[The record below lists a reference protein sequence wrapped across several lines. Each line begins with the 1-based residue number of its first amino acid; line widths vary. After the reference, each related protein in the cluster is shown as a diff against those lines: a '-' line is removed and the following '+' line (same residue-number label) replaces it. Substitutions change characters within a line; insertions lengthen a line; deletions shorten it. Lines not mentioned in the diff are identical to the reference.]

1 MRNISRFI
9 VIQILFLVIFNS
21 SLYSEDFKGE
31 RDWLLQ
37 TASARSAAMGGA
49 DIAHARDPSIVFSNP
64 GGIVF
69 LDNNFSLS
77 GSYYPARYTSN
88 KATSLFSLYLKSKT
102 NNKVSFNYQRYNE
115 TDAKKYYGYGI
126 TMSRKISNIGIGIN
140 IKMFKFHDLP
150 SDDIV
155 KTNINQANAKETY
168 TFDLGALYYK
178 DFRYKDLPVIENF
191 AAGISIS
198 NIFGRIKVSDNVK
211 IKLPSFLRAGYSF
224 SVKSSKHKKGLSLIS
239 FTHSFEYAKTINT
252 SYYSSTGAG
261 IELALYEII
270 YGRIGYYRRNSII
283 KGSTSGIGLSLP
295 FNRFFK
301 KFPLIL
307 KYDYG
312 RFPYE
317 YSPSEYLNAHS
328 MTVSYRL
335 HE

>member
-1 MRNISRFI
+1 MRNISRII
-9 VIQILFLVIFNS
+9 VIQIFFLVILNS
-21 SLYSEDFKGE
+21 SLYSEDFKVE

-37 TASARSAAMGGA
+37 PASARASAMGRA
-49 DIAHARDPSIVFSNP
+49 DVAHANDASIVFSNP

-69 LDNNFSLS
+69 LNNFSLS
-77 GSYYPARYTSN
+77 GSYYPAPYTSN
-88 KATSLFSLYLKSKT
+88 KAISLFSLYFKSKT
-102 NNKVSFNYQRYNE
+102 NNKVSFNHQRYNE

-126 TMSRKISNIGIGIN
+126 TMSKKISSIGIGIN
-140 IKMFKFHDLP
+140 IKMFQFHDLP
-150 SDDIV
+150 LDNIV
-155 KTNINQANAKETY
+155 KTNINQANNKKAY

-178 DFRYKDLPVIENF
+178 DFRYKDLPVIENL
-191 AAGISIS
+191 AAGISLS
-198 NIFGRIKVSDNVK
+198 NIFGRIKVSNNVK

-239 FTHSFEYAKTINT
+239 FAHSFEYAKTINT